1 LLPLKISRTDA
12 VRNSANVGAITA
24 AFAARRYEELQ
35 GCFGDYLH
43 QPFRKK
49 LVPFLDRVVGAA
61 ERAGALGAFLSGS
74 GPTICAIAV
83 ARRKKI
89 ASAMLRAARLPDAQT
104 IITRADNKGVRILKS
119 GVSNRQEI
127 P

>member
-1 LLPLKISRTDA
+1 M
-12 VRNSANVGAITA
+12 
-24 AFAARRYEELQ
+24 
-35 GCFGDYLH
+35 
-43 QPFRKK
+43 
-49 LVPFLDRVVGAA
+49 PFLDRAIDAA

-74 GPTICAIAV
+74 GPTICAIAM

-89 ASAMLRAARLPDAQT
+89 ASAMLRAVRLPDAQT
-104 IITRADNKGVRILKS
+104 IITRVDNKGVRILKP